1 MVPEVGVGG
10 APDIGTPLL
19 EANEV
24 KGEDVEVAEAD
35 TEVPDS
41 GRSDDRVVGKVN
53 GVDGP
58 LPLCCEA

>member
-41 GRSDDRVVGKVN
+41 GRSDDRVVGKGN